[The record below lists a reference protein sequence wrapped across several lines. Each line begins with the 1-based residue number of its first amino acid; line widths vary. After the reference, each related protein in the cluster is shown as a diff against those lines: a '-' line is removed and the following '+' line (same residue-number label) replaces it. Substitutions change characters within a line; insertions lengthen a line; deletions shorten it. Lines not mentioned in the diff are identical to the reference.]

1 MADCITENSQ
11 NKTIYKAMLEKVSDD
26 VEHISQG
33 NTGNTDSISSIPKYS
48 PTDNPIS
55 QVYMGGIY

>member
-1 MADCITENSQ
+1 
-11 NKTIYKAMLEKVSDD
+11 MLEKVSADA
-26 VEHISQG
+26 EHISQG
-33 NTGNTDSISSIPKYS
+33 NTGNTDSLSSIQKYP